1 MIALLKNM
9 IDEHII
15 EPKDEDDSVY
25 SSIVTVLGQIENERR
40 SDMQPNA
47 VGEKTSHVCEVDNF
61 WWKFDL
67 LCIRTNI
74 REYCN

>member
-1 MIALLKNM
+1 M

-15 EPKDEDDSVY
+15 EPKDGDEDDSVY
-25 SSIVTVLGQIENERR
+25 SSIITVLGQIENERR

-67 LCIRTNI
+67 MSIRTNI